1 MVTAATD
8 RWAAQH
14 SHIPPE
20 QFGFQRRRST
30 TQAAFVLRHAA
41 HAVRAAGNRGKLHC
55 AFVDFA
61 KAYDSVSH
69 AMLWEHLR
77 RRLRM
82 PAGLLASIQALYR
95 GAVYEV
101 HDGHKRTAGVPCTR
115 GIKQGCPL
123 SPLLFSLYISD
134 LPSTVARD
142 CPGDGV
148 ECAGRRLHSIGYADD
163 LTLLASSPGGLQ
175 RMLDALHAY
184 AGGKG
189 LAVNVGKTEVMVFG
203 GRCSAQRGAQPRYT
217 YGEGG
222 GEQLSQ
228 VAEFKFLGLQQA
240 ESANMRRPMEARAAA
255 FAGALQGCSR
265 IAARA
270 HLMRHVPS
278 RIRLAAVYA
287 VPAANYGDVV
297 WGTAQLQ
304 PEGCLANPVQQ
315 ALLTHMK
322 AVVGAP
328 ASTPGW
334 PLLSELGLQPLQ
346 RGWWQHIVR
355 FYNAAVASGGAQSS
369 PVMSAALAADM
380 ALAQSG
386 KGPGTW
392 SAQLLEALGKLEE
405 GAAQPSLRQAACSL
419 QPLSGTRVL
428 QLVDAAYERLR
439 AAGDGDPRAEDTQHR
454 VAATYRAWFSST
466 AGSVLGYAAGRT
478 GSRACAQVR
487 TNLRVR
493 LGAVSTPVNLGR
505 RRRTP
510 FQDRCCPACAADGE
524 GMCVGDVQHAFF
536 ECGDVQRR
544 MAERWGWE
552 GPPGGAAN
560 FGQLYAGDVKRAA
573 AYVADVEEL
582 LAEAA

>member
-1 MVTAATD
+1 V
-8 RWAAQH
+8 
-14 SHIPPE
+14 
-20 QFGFQRRRST
+20 
-30 TQAAFVLRHAA
+30 
-41 HAVRAAGNRGKLHC
+41 
-55 AFVDFA
+55 
-61 KAYDSVSH
+61 
-69 AMLWEHLR
+69 
-77 RRLRM
+77 
-82 PAGLLASIQALYR
+82 
-95 GAVYEV
+95 
-101 HDGHKRTAGVPCTR
+101 
-115 GIKQGCPL
+115 
-123 SPLLFSLYISD
+123 
-134 LPSTVARD
+134 
-142 CPGDGV
+142 
-148 ECAGRRLHSIGYADD
+148 
-163 LTLLASSPGGLQ
+163 
-175 RMLDALHAY
+175 
-184 AGGKG
+184 
-189 LAVNVGKTEVMVFG
+189 
-203 GRCSAQRGAQPRYT
+203 
-217 YGEGG
+217 GG

-240 ESANMRRPMEARAAA
+240 ESASMRRPMEARAAA

-270 HLMRHVPS
+270 HLLRHVPS

-322 AVVGAP
+322 TVVGAP

-380 ALAQSG
+380 ALAQTG

-419 QPLSGTRVL
+419 QPLPGAKVL

-439 AAGDGDPRAEDTQHR
+439 AAGDGDPRAEGTQHR
-454 VAATYRAWFSST
+454 VAATYRAWFHST

-478 GSRACAQVR
+478 GSKACAQVR

-524 GMCVGDVQHAFF
+524 GMCVGDVQHSFF

-552 GPPGGAAN
+552 GPPGGATN

-582 LAEAA
+582 LAETA